1 MNVGNSG
8 NSPNS
13 PSTTHNILH
22 NTSSGTDAQVGIRN
36 IINIIIYKWK
46 SWKYHYSLK
55 KINKK
60 ILKIILLLYLLL
72 KNPKLKKDED

>member
-1 MNVGNSG
+1 MDRNDNNMNVGNSG

-36 IINIIIYKWK
+36 IINIII
-46 SWKYHYSLK
+46 
-55 KINKK
+55 NK
-60 ILKIILLLYLLL
+60 
-72 KNPKLKKDED
+72 